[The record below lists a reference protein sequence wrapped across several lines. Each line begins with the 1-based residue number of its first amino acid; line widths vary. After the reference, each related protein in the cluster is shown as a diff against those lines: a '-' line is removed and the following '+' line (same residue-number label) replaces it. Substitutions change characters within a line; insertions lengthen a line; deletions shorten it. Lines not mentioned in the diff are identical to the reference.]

1 MFLVCCCVGVAEAV
15 LRTPILKHVM
25 GIFDL
30 ISASKSSLMKQLK
43 KPGVEGSIVL
53 YVGGMAE
60 LFLSSEQ
67 EETLYLKKRKGFIK
81 LALQT
86 GVDIVPVYLFGNTVS
101 FWKLVGHFKKFIVF
115 A

>member
-1 MFLVCCCVGVAEAV
+1 
-15 LRTPILKHVM
+15 M

-30 ISASKSSLMKQLK
+30 ISASKSSLTKQLK

-115 A
+115 V